1 MTRRGAAGRVAQI
14 ERDPRPGDFPG
25 RGAQPHA
32 EPQAEQEMEASP

>member
-1 MTRRGAAGRVAQI
+1 MTPPGAAGRAAQI
-14 ERDPRPGDFPG
+14 DMDPRPGDFPG